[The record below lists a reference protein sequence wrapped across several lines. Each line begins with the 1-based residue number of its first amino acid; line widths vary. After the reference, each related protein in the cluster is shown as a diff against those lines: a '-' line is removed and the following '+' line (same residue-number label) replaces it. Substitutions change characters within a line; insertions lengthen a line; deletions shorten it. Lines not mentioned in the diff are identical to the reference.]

1 MGKKQKN
8 YYHFDGDRSTTSFSK
23 LVLVKWIEDDTIKI
37 SKPIKDYNKALNKCH
52 SYLEKGICSWMVYYN
67 G

>member
-1 MGKKQKN
+1 MGKQNKK
-8 YYHFDGDRSTTSFSK
+8 YYRFDGNFSTSSN
-23 LVLVKWIEDDTIKI
+23 LILVKWVENDTIKI
-37 SKPIKDYNKALNKCH
+37 SKPIKDYDKALNKCH

>member
-1 MGKKQKN
+1 VGKQNKK
-8 YYHFDGDRSTTSFSK
+8 YYRFDGSSSASSSN
-23 LVLVKWIEDDTIKI
+23 LILVKWIENGNIKI

-52 SYLEKGICSWMVYYN
+52 SYLGKGICSWMVYYN